1 MVLMLILCWYGVTD
15 LPTMTLLYDVLQVVR
30 EMVETYG
37 APAASAT
44 GGRVRGKV
52 SI

>member
-1 MVLMLILCWYGVTD
+1 
-15 LPTMTLLYDVLQVVR
+15 MTSLDDVLQVVR

-37 APAASAT
+37 APAASAA

-52 SI
+52 SLTKEYVSEAF